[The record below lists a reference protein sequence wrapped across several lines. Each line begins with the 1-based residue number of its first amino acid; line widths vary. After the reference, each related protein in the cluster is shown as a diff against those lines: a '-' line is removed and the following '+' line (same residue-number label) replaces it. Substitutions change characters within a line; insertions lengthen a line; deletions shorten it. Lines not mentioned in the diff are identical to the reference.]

1 MNERKSRHGK
11 GQGFGRMARW
21 GQCAAGD
28 ERKGKG
34 RGSCSG
40 AGHEGHGAGRGL
52 EAGQCSRKRACAD
65 SRVEAAEAAAY
76 TRPEAESAQEAGQ
89 DVSGS

>member
-21 GQCAAGD
+21 GHCAAGD

-40 AGHEGHGAGRGL
+40 AGHEGHGVGRGL
-52 EAGQCSRKRACAD
+52 EAGQCSRKRTCAD